1 MAEQVCRQLASWTE
15 GPCAALSLSV
25 NVSARQ
31 ITNSFVDRLLTW
43 VDTLLVDPRRLIVEV
58 TESVMVDDRGDA
70 TELLQRM
77 RRAGIRIAV
86 DDFGSGYSNLGQL
99 AGLPLD
105 LIKVDRSLLL
115 TLVDHSSGADAGR
128 IRAAGDP
135 FAILEAIV
143 ALASALDVPLVAE
156 GVETEEQLGSLTA
169 SGVRLIQ
176 GYLLARPT
184 SADSFVAWVEGGVSL
199 GA

>member
-1 MAEQVCRQLASWTE
+1 
-15 GPCAALSLSV
+15 
-25 NVSARQ
+25 
-31 ITNSFVDRLLTW
+31 
-43 VDTLLVDPRRLIVEV
+43 
-58 TESVMVDDRGDA
+58 MVDDRCDVTA
-70 TELLQRM
+70 LLQRI

-105 LIKVDRSLLL
+105 IIKVDRSLLL
-115 TLVDHSSGADAGR
+115 TLVDHSPAADEGKATT
-128 IRAAGDP
+128 AGDA

-156 GVETEEQLGSLTA
+156 GVETEEQLESLTA
-169 SGVRLIQ
+169 SGIRLIQ

-184 SADSFVAWVEGGVSL
+184 SADSFVAWVEAGVSL